1 MSQVHIYALN
11 IYTRYTYLSII
22 FGFNGF
28 ITMAFNTHFI
38 ITENKNLRPL
48 PKQIQRI
55 RQTSVESNSSDHGPR
70 GQRTASVRLISSTSS
85 HLSDLPEDLVVG
97 NDDVIDEA
105 ETDGFEGTIQIKSLI
120 ELLSNC
126 CRSAVI

>member
-1 MSQVHIYALN
+1 
-11 IYTRYTYLSII
+11 
-22 FGFNGF
+22 
-28 ITMAFNTHFI
+28 MAVNTHFT

-97 NDDVIDEA
+97 NDDVIDEGENV
-105 ETDGFEGTIQIKSLI
+105 ETDGFEGN
-120 ELLSNC
+120 LSNQT
-126 CRSAVI
+126 IDLFNT

>member
-1 MSQVHIYALN
+1 MFQVYSYALY
-11 IYTRYTYLSII
+11 IYTRCTYL
-22 FGFNGF
+22 NGF
-28 ITMAFNTHFI
+28 ITMAFNTHFT

-55 RQTSVESNSSDHGPR
+55 RQTSLESNSSDHGPR

-105 ETDGFEGTIQIKSLI
+105 ETDGFEGTIQIN
-120 ELLSNC
+120 LSNFIIIKY
-126 CRSAVI
+126 SYYFYVLL

>member
-1 MSQVHIYALN
+1 MSQVCILAVYIHV
-11 IYTRYTYLSII
+11 RYEYNYH
-22 FGFNGF
+22 GFD
-28 ITMAFNTHFI
+28 THFI

-105 ETDGFEGTIQIKSLI
+105 ETDGFEGTIQINLSKFILIKSLI
-120 ELLSNC
+120 PFYMC
-126 CRSAVI
+126 CY

>member
-1 MSQVHIYALN
+1 M
-11 IYTRYTYLSII
+11 RCI
-22 FGFNGF
+22 FMFCIRLNGF
-28 ITMAFNTHFI
+28 ITIVFDTHFI

-105 ETDGFEGTIQIKSLI
+105 ETDGFEGTIQIN
-120 ELLSNC
+120 LSNFM
-126 CRSAVI
+126 IIKY